1 MLVWQFGVRLP
12 LKPFFKW
19 TSILLALLAIAI
31 VGGAIKELQE
41 AALVGAHVVSSVPT
55 VVFLGIYPT
64 AETLGAQIIT
74 AAVLVVLAL
83 LQRRQ
88 AKADQPEAGHSEA
101 GHSETRSD
109 TPISESN
116 DKAPEENSSREDT
129 QDAVEAH
136 SGKEE

>member
-41 AALVGAHVVSSVPT
+41 AALVGAHMVPSVPT

-64 AETLGAQIIT
+64 AETLGAQLIT
-74 AAVLVVLAL
+74 AAVLVGLAL

-88 AKADQPEAGHSEA
+88 AKADQPEAG
-101 GHSETRSD
+101 GSETRSD

-116 DKAPEENSSREDT
+116 DKAPEGHSSRENT